1 MEKNQLLIN
10 YYEKEE
16 IKKVKTRQQEGM
28 TIKDI
33 IELADKEYITVDEIK
48 EILGFIDEEIEVK
61 SDENKGIGL
70 ITEGNKI
77 INDTKTEKCEIVM
90 IKDSNLEDYPNQP
103 FNLYKDDK
111 KKEMMESIKINGIMQ
126 PLIVRPITNG
136 KYQILSGHNR
146 RICGKA
152 IGITSF
158 PCIVKS
164 NLTDAEAEI
173 YLVDTNLCT
182 REQISIMERAKAYR
196 IKFDAYKKQNVKINI
211 TEEIKKDI
219 SGLGLARAPIIN
231 EEKSSN
237 GSVQRYLRLTYLME
251 ELQEKVE
258 NKKISINVG
267 EKISFI
273 PLEEQAVINE
283 LIDENIK
290 ITDKI
295 AQRIKK
301 KSESIKRE
309 DIYNYLSKNDMLD
322 LVESKSKV
330 DINKKV
336 IRIIFYENE
345 IKNYFNGLE
354 NEKEIK
360 EYILEKIKI

>member
-1 MEKNQLLIN
+1 METNQLLLN
-10 YYEKEE
+10 YYKKEE
-16 IKKVKTRQQEGM
+16 IKKIKSRQQEGM
-28 TIKDI
+28 TANDV
-33 IELADKEYITVDEIK
+33 IELANKEYITEDEVK
-48 EILGFIDEEIEVK
+48 EILGITDEDKIKE
-61 SDENKGIGL
+61 SDNIGL
-70 ITEGNKI
+70 ESKVIEEDNKI
-77 INDTKTEKCEIVM
+77 VSDIITEKCEIVM
-90 IKDSNLEDYPNQP
+90 INDSNLEDYPNQP

-126 PLIVRPITNG
+126 PLIVRPMNG

-146 RICGKA
+146 RNCGKA

-158 PCIVKS
+158 PCIIKAD
-164 NLTDAEAEI
+164 LTDAEAEI

-196 IKFDAYKKQNVKINI
+196 IKYDAYKKQNVKINI

-219 SGLGLARAPIIN
+219 SGLGLARASIIN
-231 EEKSSN
+231 EEKASN
-237 GSVQRYLRLTYLME
+237 GSVQRYLRLTYLMK

-273 PLEEQAVINE
+273 PLEEQMIINE

-309 DIYNYLSKNDMLD
+309 GVYNYLSRDKMID
-322 LVESKSKV
+322 LIESKSKL

-336 IRIIFYENE
+336 IRIIFYEDE
-345 IKNYFNGLE
+345 IKYYFKGLE

-360 EYILEKIKI
+360 KYILEKIEI